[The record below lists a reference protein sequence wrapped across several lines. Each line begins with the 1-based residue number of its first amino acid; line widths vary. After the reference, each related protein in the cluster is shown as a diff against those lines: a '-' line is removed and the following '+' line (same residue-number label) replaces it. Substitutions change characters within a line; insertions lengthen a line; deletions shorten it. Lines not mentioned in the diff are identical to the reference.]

1 MSEQIEKTSE
11 LKKNNSIWRRYR
23 VAAILVLLCL
33 LSVYIYGVLTWKSQS
48 QIMSEK
54 IIRQNAASIL
64 VKKANQL
71 TNDDFA
77 GIKKLYLKNTG
88 FSGKSIGVQLSDIK
102 LIGKFINLQEL
113 HLNNIRVSQQ
123 KPSSI
128 MVLLEKLKIV
138 KSPASKY
145 IYIDLSPLKNL
156 TKLEI
161 LTLVHSEINN
171 IKPLAFLKN
180 LKELDISY
188 TEILDIEPL
197 CELPNLEKLTIEPY
211 SIKNLKQ
218 ITRIKKLKELKLNG
232 QIDPDA
238 IKYLETVLPD
248 LKINIILNE
257 NGYDFGLPII
267 KFPVPTE

>member
-11 LKKNNSIWRRYR
+11 LKKKNSIWRRYR
-23 VAAILVLLCL
+23 VAVILVLLCL
-33 LSVYIYGVLTWKSQS
+33 LSAYIYGILTWKSQS
-48 QIMSEK
+48 QIMSEN
-54 IIRQNAASIL
+54 IIRQNVASIL
-64 VKKANQL
+64 GKKANQL
-71 TNDDFA
+71 TNKDFA
-77 GIKKLYLKNTG
+77 EIKKLDLKNTG
-88 FSGKSIGVQLSDIK
+88 FGGRSIFIRLSDIK

-113 HLNNIRVSQQ
+113 HLNNILVSKQT
-123 KPSSI
+123 PSSI
-128 MVLLEKLKIV
+128 TVLLEQLKIV

-145 IYIDLSPLKNL
+145 IYIDLSPLKYL

-161 LTLVHSEINN
+161 LTLNFSQIND

-180 LKELDISY
+180 LKELDISC
-188 TEILDIEPL
+188 TEIVDIEPL

-257 NGYDFGLPII
+257 NGYNLPLPII
-267 KFPVPTE
+267 KFPEVTE